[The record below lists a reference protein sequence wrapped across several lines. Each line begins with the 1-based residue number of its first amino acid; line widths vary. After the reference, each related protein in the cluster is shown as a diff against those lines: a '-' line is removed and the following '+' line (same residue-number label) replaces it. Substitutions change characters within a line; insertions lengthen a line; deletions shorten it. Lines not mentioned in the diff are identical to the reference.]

1 MPSSDILI
9 SFTFIIFLH
18 LLAKRNPLHNCAG
31 KSARVMQLK
40 QMLTKC
46 TQILVTKDIAP
57 SKEAEKP
64 KESFLYHENP
74 QYSSDM
80 SPMIDT
86 EKPSQLFFFYNC
98 EFFNAESS
106 VRRHMSIT
114 HISFQCEY
122 CNFRNMISDIMKTHI
137 QSNRKN
143 VPSKHKIYS
152 LFKYPSQEKRL

>member
-18 LLAKRNPLHNCAG
+18 LLEKRNTLHNCAG
-31 KSARVMQLK
+31 KSACVMQSN

-46 TQILVTKDIAP
+46 TKILVTKDIAP
-57 SKEAEKP
+57 SKEAKKP

-86 EKPSQLFFFYNC
+86 ERQSQLFFYNC
-98 EFFNAESS
+98 EFFNDESS

-114 HISFQCEY
+114 HKSFQCEY
-122 CNFRNMISDIMKTHI
+122 CNFKNMLSDIMKTHI
-137 QSNRKN
+137 QSNHKTSPLNEKN
-143 VPSKHKIYS
+143 IFPLQI
-152 LFKYPSQEKRL
+152 PSQEKRL